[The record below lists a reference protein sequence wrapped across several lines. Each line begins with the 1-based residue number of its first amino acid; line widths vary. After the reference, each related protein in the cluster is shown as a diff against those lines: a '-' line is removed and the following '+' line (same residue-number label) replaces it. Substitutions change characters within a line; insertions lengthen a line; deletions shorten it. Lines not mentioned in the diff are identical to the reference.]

1 MFSAR
6 IPTSC
11 VSDLLAFATVTLA
24 LAVLAGLTAV
34 ADPKKPN
41 TSCAGWQLDNC
52 YGESQMDQFLE
63 VGHQMLT
70 DYLAHIAVSS
80 GPTLIYV
87 PEGRSV
93 NSQCGWQFDHSSDYC
108 PASNTVF
115 RGQGLLWDN
124 YHQYGAAGPIAG
136 LGHEYG
142 HFLQRISDVPYPQT
156 NAETIQHEDQADC
169 VAGAF
174 VKYLEG
180 LGHVEYPQDFRNLG
194 RFLRA
199 IGSAEGPGRDHG
211 TADERV
217 HAFKLGLFGDLTACN
232 RFYPRTPLAMLAM

>member
-11 VSDLLAFATVTLA
+11 VSDLLAVATVTLA

-52 YGESQMDQFLE
+52 YSESQMDQFLE

-115 RGQGLLWDN
+115 RVQGLLADN

-142 HFLQRISDVPYPQT
+142 HFLQSDQSMCQPPNQ
-156 NAETIQHEDQADC
+156 
-169 VAGAF
+169 
-174 VKYLEG
+174 
-180 LGHVEYPQDFRNLG
+180 R
-194 RFLRA
+194 
-199 IGSAEGPGRDHG
+199 RDHP
-211 TADERV
+211 A
-217 HAFKLGLFGDLTACN
+217 
-232 RFYPRTPLAMLAM
+232 